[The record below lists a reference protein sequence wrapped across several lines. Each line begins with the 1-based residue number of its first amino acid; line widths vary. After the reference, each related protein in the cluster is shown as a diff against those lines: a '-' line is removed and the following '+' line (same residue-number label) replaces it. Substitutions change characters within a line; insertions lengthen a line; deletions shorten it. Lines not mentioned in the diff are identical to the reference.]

1 MKKKLSLIFTVGTSL
16 SLLSACSTV
25 GIEDLADANTEIQQE
40 LDELIS
46 LDQKLSEEEIQLNEQ
61 FQTLLI
67 EDKDLASLR
76 NEDAE
81 LLTNINDRETELE
94 QFEEQA
100 DAIQK
105 KADYISAYDGEEISV
120 ELIEKASKQFL
131 DFSESIRSYQS
142 DYQESLDFQKEYF
155 NQLTNEEADYEGFI
169 QGLDDLNVNYQS
181 LQAKKE
187 ELDLELND
195 VQGKLIEINDL
206 IPQAD
211 ESSEEKIEDTEKEEN
226 EEEQANKEDDESP
239 EHILTIRTEP
249 LLNMPR
255 SLPKQFLYDSG
266 VDIPYPEDGVKG
278 IYTTAYSAGGDR
290 MESLVELINTTDLNA
305 MVIDIKDD
313 EGNITVDLGSDNEL
327 VNEMTN
333 EMIDIEELM
342 EILEKNNIYPI
353 ARIVVFKDTLLAQS
367 NPDWSFTEGN
377 GQVWENRRRE
387 SFINPYLEEVWDYNI
402 EVAVQA
408 AKLGFKDIQY
418 DYVRFPEGFENRADS
433 LNYSHG
439 NYADDSADVI
449 SMEYRNRA
457 VTEFVRKSKESLMPY
472 GVDLSVDLF
481 GYAAVVR
488 ETPGIGQSFPDLAK
502 EVDVISS
509 MIYPS
514 HWGPGN
520 LDIAKPDLEPYQVV
534 NNYLAIEQE
543 IFQELG
549 DDAPIS
555 RPWLQDFTA
564 SYLGAGNYKN
574 YGAAEVT
581 AQIEALADN
590 DVHEYLLWN
599 AGNRYSP
606 GATYKFN

>member
-1 MKKKLSLIFTVGTSL
+1 MKKKLSLIFTVGASL

-25 GIEDLADANTEIQQE
+25 GIEDLANTNTEIQQE
-40 LDELIS
+40 LDELIN
-46 LDQKLSEEEIQLNEQ
+46 LDHKLSEEEMQLNEQ
-61 FQTLLI
+61 FQRLLI
-67 EDKDLASLR
+67 EDEELDSLPDK
-76 NEDAE
+76 DAE
-81 LLTNINDRETELE
+81 LLTNINDREAELE

-120 ELIEKASKQFL
+120 ELIEKASEHFL

-155 NQLTNEEADYEGFI
+155 NQLTNDETDYEAFI

-187 ELDLELND
+187 DFDLKLNN
-195 VQGKLIEINDL
+195 VQEKLIEINDL

-211 ESSEEKIEDTEKEEN
+211 ESLEEKTEDIEKEEN
-226 EEEQANKEDDESP
+226 DEAP
-239 EHILTIRTEP
+239 EHILAIRSEP
-249 LLNMPR
+249 LLNMPK

-342 EILEKNNIYPI
+342 ETLEKNNIYPI

-367 NPDWSFTEGN
+367 NPEWSFTDGN

-543 IFQELG
+543 IFEELG
-549 DDAPIS
+549 DEAPLS

-590 DVHEYLLWN
+590 GVHEYLLWN
-599 AGNRYSP
+599 AANRYSP
-606 GATYKFN
+606 GASYKFN